1 VDLADQEDSEDPV
14 DLGDPADLEDQEDLV
29 DLEVSAVEKTMMRTK
44 MKRARNTCMSRRATY
59 MGKTA
64 STITVMI
71 MLMITARKSRSQS
84 SDISVARTSIL
95 NQC

>member
-44 MKRARNTCMSRRATY
+44 MKRVES
-59 MGKTA
+59 
-64 STITVMI
+64 MI
-71 MLMITARKSRSQS
+71 
-84 SDISVARTSIL
+84 
-95 NQC
+95 